1 MRTQVNTTQIK
12 NKSEQSVKTLCK
24 EESQRKEMTNE
35 QQQRRLKM
43 KKLSSVTNGLAAEAP

>member
-12 NKSEQSVKTLCK
+12 NKSEQLVKTLCK